1 MLVLHPILEI
11 LLRGGMNTPADLNKL
26 VAEQRET
33 KGNAQNG
40 N

>member
-1 MLVLHPILEI
+1 VVHRILES
-11 LLRGGMNTPADLNKL
+11 LLHDRMNTPADLNKL
-26 VAEQRET
+26 VAQQQQT